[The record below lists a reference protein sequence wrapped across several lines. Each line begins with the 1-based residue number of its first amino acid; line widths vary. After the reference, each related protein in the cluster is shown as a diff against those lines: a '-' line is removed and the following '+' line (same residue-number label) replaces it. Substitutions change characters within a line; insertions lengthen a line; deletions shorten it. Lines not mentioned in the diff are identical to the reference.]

1 MLRLAFSPD
10 GTNYKTSEGDAVNS
24 TSGAYQFLSASS
36 QGYTLP
42 SGSYHQL
49 QTFTIYHDFFYLNQ
63 ATWNFQAMINL
74 DDGYATGVRIA
85 YTTATNTRQLV
96 CYIQVGTSQ
105 SPSFYGKLMFA
116 PQSWNRLVLQK
127 SGTTVRLWVNGV
139 LDTTYTRAS
148 ATIPYLAS
156 GAAKGVFLG
165 KGAVGNYYANGL
177 LKNVRMYSDYHT
189 DQEIQDD
196 YFKCKKVTANRV
208 FDYPMISDLN
218 DISGNDRHITTGTGT
233 LINSDSK
240 IYGIID
246 RGEAINKR
254 QVARFDGVN
263 DFISFGAMTSG
274 EFPSKEF
281 SFRYALR
288 SGYITANSTPLQ
300 CGVNNNGAFTSYKTT
315 TSIQFNIGNATTTAG
330 FNLTTAK
337 IGQNGILDVTYDGT
351 TLRGYWNGLLI
362 TTIATTLDFRTGL
375 AGMRFGSRVA
385 NAEFHNGQLWNV
397 GIYNTVR
404 SATTILNDF
413 NNGYPDLTG
422 CIHYWPLN
430 GDANDTIGSLH
441 GTASGAYFE
450 DVDYAESSSAPTEQ
464 SLDISAVGATDSLK
478 YRLEALN
485 NV

>member
-10 GTNYKTSEGDAVNS
+10 GTNYKTSEGDVVNS
-24 TSGAYQFLSASS
+24 TDGAYQFLAASS

-63 ATWNFQAMINL
+63 VTHNFQGMINL

-85 YTTATNTRQLV
+85 YTTVANTRQLV
-96 CYIQVGTSQ
+96 CYIQVGTSN
-105 SPSFYGKLMFA
+105 SPNFTGKLMFS

-127 SGTTVRLWVNGV
+127 SGTTIRLWVNGV
-139 LDTTYTRAS
+139 LDTTYTRAT
-148 ATIPYLAS
+148 ATIPWLGS
-156 GAAKGVFLG
+156 GYVNLG
-165 KGAVGNYYANGL
+165 RGATANYYANGL

-196 YFKCKKVTANRV
+196 YFKCKKITANRV

-218 DISGNDRHITTGTGT
+218 DISGNARHITTGTGT
-233 LINSDSK
+233 LVNSDSK

-263 DFISFGAMTSG
+263 DYISFAAMTSG
-274 EFPSKEF
+274 EFPDNSF
-281 SFRYALR
+281 SIRAAIR
-288 SGYITANSTPLQ
+288 SGYITANSTILQ
-300 CGVNNNGAFTSYKTT
+300 CGVNNNGAFTIYKTT
-315 TSIQFNIGNATTTAG
+315 TSIQCNIGDTVSTSNTNATT
-330 FNLTTAK
+330 FK
-337 IGQNGILDVTYDGT
+337 MGQNAILDFTYDGAT
-351 TLRGYWNGLLI
+351 IRVYINGNLI
-362 TTIATTLDFRTGL
+362 TTVASTRDFRTGL
-375 AGMRFGSRVA
+375 AAMRLGSRVA
-385 NAEFHNGQLWNV
+385 NAEFHNGQIWNV

-404 SATTILNDF
+404 DATTILNDF

-441 GTASGAYFE
+441 GTVNGATFE
-450 DVDYAESSSAPTEQ
+450 TVDYAELDEAPTEQ
-464 SLDISAVGATDSLK
+464 SLDISAVGATDSLR